1 MNFYS
6 FHIGDYMTKTR
17 HLSWEEDIA
26 YRRLIDVYYG
36 AEKPLPADKRA
47 VYRLIV
53 AVSSKQKQAVDA
65 VLAEFFELQPD
76 GYHNERCD
84 AELAAHASKRDKAKQ
99 SADMRWEKERAAKSH
114 SEGSAEAMRTHSEGN
129 APITHYPLPNTQKEG
144 GVGYAR
150 EISSADLEAKLRE
163 AAGWQS
169 EPAPNLAVT
178 GPIEALIESGAD
190 LERDVLPVVTAI
202 APQATSRTSW
212 KYFVKAIARARDE
225 RIAAAKIVTH
235 PSAMRPA
242 NGQDRKRGNS
252 LLEAAAQLDD
262 EYAQRIR
269 AAEAR
274 EGIEPD
280 AHESA
285 RDIG

>member
-36 AEKPLPADKRA
+36 AEKSLPADKRA

-53 AVSSKQKQAVDA
+53 AVSPKQKQAVDA

-84 AELAAHASKRDKAKQ
+84 AELAAHASKRDKARQ
-99 SADMRWEKERAAKSH
+99 SADMRWEKERAAKAH
-114 SEGSAEAMRTHSEGN
+114 SEGTAEAMRTHSEGN

-235 PSAMRPA
+235 PSAMRST
-242 NGQDRKRGNS
+242 NGSSSKPSRA
-252 LLEAAAQLDD
+252 EAFAILDD
-262 EYAQRIR
+262 VVDAAIAR
-269 AAEAR
+269 AARGCQADDET
-274 EGIEPD
+274 PD
-280 AHESA
+280 RGVS
-285 RDIG
+285 

>member
-53 AVSSKQKQAVDA
+53 AVSPKQKQAVDA
-65 VLAEFFELQPD
+65 VLAEFFELQSD
-76 GYHNERCD
+76 GYHNDRCD

-99 SADMRWEKERAAKSH
+99 SADLRWQKERASQTQ
-114 SEGSAEAMRTHSEGN
+114 SEGNANASAEAMRMHSEGN
-129 APITHYPLPNTQKEG
+129 APITHYPLPSTQKEG
-144 GVGYAR
+144 GVGNAR

-163 AAGWQS
+163 AAGWQA

-178 GPIEALIESGAD
+178 GPIEALMEAGAD
-190 LERDVLPVVTAI
+190 LDRDVLPVVKAI

-212 KYFVKAIARARDE
+212 KYFVKAIARARDD
-225 RIAAAKIVTH
+225 RV
-235 PSAMRPA
+235 SASTVVSQP
-242 NGQDRKRGNS
+242 QDRRPGYVARQPRKS
-252 LLEAAAQLDD
+252 TVDTILDNLGSRDAEGD
-262 EYAQRIR
+262 EP
-269 AAEAR
+269 AR
-274 EGIEPD
+274 QAG
-280 AHESA
+280 
-285 RDIG
+285 